1 MARRRYDLGAMAASV
16 AGVDRRGM
24 AARTLRLVVIAVAA
38 LACVACRAPDT
49 PVTDEELMAA
59 LEPTLVIGQTTRADA
74 LLRFGVPAERF
85 EGDRILCWRITTDA
99 AAPRP
104 VSQYVSPWYAT
115 PLAKQWLFVDLDP
128 RVRLEAPSVR
138 SLVLVFDEG
147 GVLRRARALQQP

>member
-1 MARRRYDLGAMAASV
+1 MVASA

-24 AARTLRLVVIAVAA
+24 PLRALRPVAVAA
-38 LACVACRAPDT
+38 LVFVACRAPDT
-49 PVTDEELMAA
+49 PVTDDELMAA
-59 LEPTLVIGQTTRADA
+59 FESTLVIGQTTRADA

-85 EGDRILCWRITTDA
+85 EGDRILCWRILTDA
-99 AAPRP
+99 AGPRP

-128 RVRLEAPSVR
+128 RVRIEAAAVR